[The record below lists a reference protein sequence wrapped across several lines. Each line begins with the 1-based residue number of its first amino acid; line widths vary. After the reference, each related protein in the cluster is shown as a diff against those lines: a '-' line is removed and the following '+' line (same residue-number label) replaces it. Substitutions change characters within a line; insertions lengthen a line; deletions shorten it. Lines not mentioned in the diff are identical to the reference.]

1 MNIQQLEYIVA
12 VDNHRHF
19 AQAADA
25 CFVTQP
31 TLSMMIQKLEEELD
45 VILFDRS
52 KHPVEPTNIGTK
64 VIEQA
69 RVTLKQMRYIK
80 ELIDDEKNR
89 IEGSFKLG
97 VIPTIAPY
105 LIPELLKSHEES
117 KCPVDL
123 TLHEKTTAE
132 VIDGILRGEI
142 DGAIVAGPLNQPRM
156 VEYPLYYENFYAY
169 VSPNESCYNDKE
181 IDLDGINIK
190 DLWLLEEEHCLRG
203 QIQKICS
210 SKRKSNKSNHIRY
223 EAGSIDTLISI
234 IDQNKGLT
242 IIPEM
247 TAMNL
252 SEERQENLRPF
263 KNMTAVREVCLVVNQ
278 EYVRKRI
285 LDELIKL
292 VKISVPKSMQN
303 ADLKEFVVDI

>member
-19 AQAADA
+19 VQAADA

-52 KHPVEPTNIGTK
+52 KHPVEPTNIGAK
-64 VIEQA
+64 VIEHA
-69 RVTLKQMRYIK
+69 RVTLKQIRYIK

-89 IEGSFKLG
+89 VKGSFKLG

-142 DGAIVAGPLNQPRM
+142 DGAIVAEPLNQPRI
-156 VEYPLYYENFYAY
+156 VEYPLYYEHFYAY
-169 VSPNESCYNDKE
+169 VSPNESCYDNKE

-203 QIQKICS
+203 QIQKICN

-263 KNMTAVREVCLVVNQ
+263 KNMTVVREICLVVNR

-285 LDELIKL
+285 LKELVKL
-292 VKISVPKSMQN
+292 VRISVPKSMQN
-303 ADLKEFVVDI
+303 ADLKKFVVDI